1 MILVDT
7 SVLLDYLKNIEN
19 QKSKIFQDI
28 LERKIPYSITKYIF
42 LEVLQGTKTAK
53 EFDVL
58 KDYLGSLPFYDLT
71 EGRTSFEKIAKLN
84 LQCRSAG
91 VTVRSTI
98 DLILVQIA
106 LEHDLAL
113 LHNDRDFDNIA
124 SVVSDLIICKSSDLH
139 S

>member
-28 LERKIPYSITKYIF
+28 LERKLPYSITNYIF
-42 LEVLQGTKTAK
+42 LEVLQGAKTGK

-71 EGRTSFEKIAKLN
+71 EGKLSFEKIAKLN
-84 LQCRSAG
+84 LQCRGAG

-124 SVVSDLIICKSSDLH
+124 LVISDLIICKNPDLH
-139 S
+139 G

>member
-19 QKSKIFQDI
+19 EKCKIFQDI
-28 LERKIPYSITKYIF
+28 LERKIPYCITNYIF
-42 LEVLQGTKTAK
+42 LEVLQGAKMDK
-53 EFDVL
+53 EFEVL
-58 KDYLGSLPFYDLT
+58 QEYLGSLPFYDLT
-71 EGRTSFEKIAKLN
+71 EGKLSFEKVAKLN
-84 LQCRSAG
+84 LECRGAG

-124 SVVSDLIICKSSDLH
+124 SVISKLIICKNPDGNG
-139 S
+139 

>member
-19 QKSKIFQDI
+19 EKCKIFQDI
-28 LERKIPYSITKYIF
+28 LERKIPYGITNYIF
-42 LEVLQGTKTAK
+42 LEVLQGAKMDK
-53 EFDVL
+53 EFEVL
-58 KDYLGSLPFYDLT
+58 QEYLGSLPFYDLT
-71 EGRTSFEKIAKLN
+71 EGKLSFEKVAKLN
-84 LQCRSAG
+84 LECRGAG

-124 SVVSDLIICKSSDLH
+124 SVISKLIVCKNPDGN
-139 S
+139 

>member
-19 QKSKIFQDI
+19 QKSKVFQDI
-28 LERKIPYSITKYIF
+28 LERKIPYCITNFIF
-42 LEVLQGTKTAK
+42 LEVLQGTKTDK
-53 EFDVL
+53 EFEVL
-58 KDYLGSLPFYDLT
+58 KEYLGSLPFYDLT
-71 EGRTSFEKIAKLN
+71 EGKMSFEKIAKLN
-84 LQCRSAG
+84 LQCRGAG

-124 SVVSDLIICKSSDLH
+124 AVISKLIICKNPDLH
-139 S
+139 G

>member
-19 QKSKIFQDI
+19 EKCKIFQDI
-28 LERKIPYSITKYIF
+28 LERKIPYCITNYIF
-42 LEVLQGTKTAK
+42 LEILQGAKMDKEFEVLQ
-53 EFDVL
+53 E
-58 KDYLGSLPFYDLT
+58 YLGSLPFYDLT
-71 EGRTSFEKIAKLN
+71 EGKLSFEKVAKLN
-84 LQCRSAG
+84 LQCRGVG

-124 SVVSDLIICKSSDLH
+124 SVISKLIVCKNPDGNG
-139 S
+139 

>member
-7 SVLLDYLKNIEN
+7 SVVLDYLKNIEN

-28 LERKIPYSITKYIF
+28 LERKIPYCIMNFIF
-42 LEVLQGTKTAK
+42 LEVLQGAKTDK

-58 KDYLGSLPFYDLT
+58 QTYLGSLPFYDLT
-71 EGRTSFEKIAKLN
+71 EGKTSFEKVAKLN
-84 LQCRSAG
+84 LQCRGAG

-124 SVVSDLIICKSSDLH
+124 SVISKLIICKNPDLH
-139 S
+139 R

>member
-19 QKSKIFQDI
+19 QKCKIFQDI
-28 LERKIPYSITKYIF
+28 LERKIPYCITNYIF
-42 LEVLQGTKTAK
+42 LEVLQGAKMDK
-53 EFDVL
+53 EFEVL
-58 KDYLGSLPFYDLT
+58 QEYLGSLPFCDLT
-71 EGRTSFEKIAKLN
+71 EGKLSFEKVAKLN
-84 LQCRSAG
+84 LQCRGAG

-124 SVVSDLIICKSSDLH
+124 SVISKLIVCKNPDGN
-139 S
+139 

>member
-19 QKSKIFQDI
+19 QKSQIFQDI
-28 LERKIPYSITKYIF
+28 LERKIPYCITNHIF
-42 LEVLQGTKTAK
+42 LEVLQGTKTDK
-53 EFDVL
+53 EFEVL
-58 KDYLGSLPFYDLT
+58 QTYLGSLPFYDLT
-71 EGRTSFEKIAKLN
+71 EGKLSFEKIAKLN
-84 LQCRSAG
+84 LQCRAAG
-91 VTVRSTI
+91 VTVCSTI

-124 SVVSDLIICKSSDLH
+124 SVISKSIICKNPDLYG
-139 S
+139 

>member
-19 QKSKIFQDI
+19 EKCKIFQDI
-28 LERKIPYSITKYIF
+28 LERKILYCITNYIF
-42 LEVLQGTKTAK
+42 LEVLQGAKTDK

-71 EGRTSFEKIAKLN
+71 EGKISFEKVAKLN
-84 LQCRSAG
+84 LQCRGAG

-124 SVVSDLIICKSSDLH
+124 SVISKLIICKTPDLH
-139 S
+139 G

>member
-28 LERKIPYSITKYIF
+28 LERKIPYCITNHIF
-42 LEVLQGTKTAK
+42 LEVLQGAKMDK
-53 EFDVL
+53 EFEVL
-58 KDYLGSLPFYDLT
+58 QTYLGSLPFYDLT
-71 EGRTSFEKIAKLN
+71 EGKLSFEKAAKLN
-84 LQCRSAG
+84 LQCRGAG

-124 SVVSDLIICKSSDLH
+124 SVISKLIICKNPDSNG
-139 S
+139 

>member
-19 QKSKIFQDI
+19 QKSQIFQDI
-28 LERKIPYSITKYIF
+28 LERKIPYCITNCIF
-42 LEVLQGTKTAK
+42 LEVLQGAKTDK
-53 EFDVL
+53 EFSVL
-58 KDYLGSLPFYDLT
+58 KEYLGSLPFYDLT
-71 EGRTSFEKIAKLN
+71 EGKLSFEKIAKLN
-84 LQCRSAG
+84 LQCTSEG

-106 LEHDLAL
+106 LEHGLAL

-124 SVVSDLIICKSSDLH
+124 SVVSKLIICKNPDFH
-139 S
+139 G

>member
-28 LERKIPYSITKYIF
+28 LERKIPYCITDYIF
-42 LEVLQGTKTAK
+42 LEVLQGAKTDK
-53 EFDVL
+53 EFEVL

-71 EGRTSFEKIAKLN
+71 EGKLSFEKVAKFN

-106 LEHDLAL
+106 LEHDLGL
-113 LHNDRDFDNIA
+113 LHNDRDFDNIG
-124 SVVSDLIICKSSDLH
+124 SVISKLVICKNPDSNG
-139 S
+139 

>member
-7 SVLLDYLKNIEN
+7 SVLIDYFKNIETE
-19 QKSKIFQDI
+19 KGRIFQDI
-28 LERKIPYSITKYIF
+28 LERKVPYGISNYTF
-42 LEVLQGTKTAK
+42 LEVLQGVKTEK
-53 EFDVL
+53 EFDLV
-58 KDYLGSLPFYDLT
+58 KDYLQSLPFYDLT
-71 EGRTSFEKIAKLN
+71 EEKVSFEKIARMN
-84 LQCRSAG
+84 LQCRTAG

-124 SVVSDLIICKSSDLH
+124 SVISKLVICKNPDSNG
-139 S
+139 

>member
-19 QKSKIFQDI
+19 QKCKIFQDI
-28 LERKIPYSITKYIF
+28 LERKIPYCITNYIF
-42 LEVLQGTKTAK
+42 LEVLQGAKMDK
-53 EFDVL
+53 EFEVL
-58 KDYLGSLPFYDLT
+58 QEYLGSLPFCDLT
-71 EGRTSFEKIAKLN
+71 EGKLSFEKVAKLN
-84 LQCRSAG
+84 LQCRGAG

-124 SVVSDLIICKSSDLH
+124 SVISKLIVCKNPDLH
-139 S
+139 G

>member
-19 QKSKIFQDI
+19 QKCKIFQDI
-28 LERKIPYSITKYIF
+28 LERKIPYCITNYIF
-42 LEVLQGTKTAK
+42 LEVLQGAKMDK
-53 EFDVL
+53 EFEVL
-58 KDYLGSLPFYDLT
+58 QEYLGSLPFCDLT
-71 EGRTSFEKIAKLN
+71 EGKLSFEKVAKLN
-84 LQCRSAG
+84 LQCRGAG

-124 SVVSDLIICKSSDLH
+124 SVISKLIICKTPDLH
-139 S
+139 G

>member
-19 QKSKIFQDI
+19 EKCKIFQDI
-28 LERKIPYSITKYIF
+28 LERKILYCITNYIF
-42 LEVLQGTKTAK
+42 LEVLQGAKTDK
-53 EFDVL
+53 EFDML

-71 EGRTSFEKIAKLN
+71 EGKISFEKVAKLN
-84 LQCRSAG
+84 LQCRGAG

-124 SVVSDLIICKSSDLH
+124 SVISKLIICKTPDLH
-139 S
+139 G